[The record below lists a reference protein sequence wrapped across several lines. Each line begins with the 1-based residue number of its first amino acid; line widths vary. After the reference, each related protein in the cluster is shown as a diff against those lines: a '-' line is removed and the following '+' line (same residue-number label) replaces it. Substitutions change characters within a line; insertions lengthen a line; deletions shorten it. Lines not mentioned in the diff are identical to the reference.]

1 MKIARFVLLIAL
13 AAALLAAADFG
24 FNYFY
29 ASLTA
34 LEGGRAGV
42 GLLSRLI
49 YMGGGWQLR
58 DFFWGFAIT
67 GGLTVL
73 LAVANIVLACIHILR
88 GDRVLF

>member
-1 MKIARFVLLIAL
+1 MKIARFVLLVVL

-24 FNYFY
+24 YNYFQ
-29 ASLTA
+29 AISA
-34 LEGGRAGV
+34 LPGGSNAG
-42 GLLSRLI
+42 GLLPRLVF
-49 YMGGGWQLR
+49 MGGSWQLR
-58 DFFWGFAIT
+58 DFFLGFAIA